1 MSVVEEE
8 VAVSLHQTADNG
20 SGARRGPSSL
30 TSTRSSCGTPR
41 IANNTPLSVVL
52 VVVTIVGWSWLA
64 GRVACRRRGKEEEKE
79 KEEEESGRI
88 LSDAGRRGAACGPVA
103 LQPPPQ
109 LRLASDISGVPNSS
123 LFWSSPLHLVLP
135 ATRDLVSRD
144 PIVEITC
151 PETPFAKQP
160 PRTNRNNNMLIGLV
174 RDSVLQCFCHSCKAP
189 LGVVAGQRRNNAPF
203 KKPSGKG
210 KPRTKQPK
218 KVKFITTEI
227 RCQEKSKGG
236 LCYEVILAEPTVPKR
251 APSPPQQS
259 PTQQTAI
266 EDKLK
271 AAEERRLSIEA
282 HKLAA
287 LAAKLSK
294 IEEASRKK
302 DELSAAFIAATRESL
317 DAKMNNTEEKREAHI
332 AELKNKLKD
341 HLESVEKTRLSL
353 EQQTEEVRC
362 AVEEKLKT
370 AAAQRDENIKRMLD
384 RLKEHEE
391 QVARV
396 RQGMSERVQQL
407 ESQIQGKLEQARER
421 RETIEREQKEKLRN
435 HKENNKKANRVTSDC
450 PEDFLRK
457 KALIECRRLCDG
469 GLEHGEDSENA
480 SDGGARAPDEKVRV
494 RQEGVDR
501 GDESATRDPASRAG
515 DSPPPCNFVPTRIFN
530 RNRTPADN
538 LSYDLCKSMLAIR
551 KIAKRFLRMISL
563 IS

>member
-1 MSVVEEE
+1 MGRSRRRRLVRPRQRSAAFGDSNTAQRRRAIKAAYEATGLVYIHGDSVRSVP
-8 VAVSLHQTADNG
+8 S
-20 SGARRGPSSL
+20 RRRRIWCIWFYPRANEFTTFTSVIRESAGPPS
-30 TSTRSSCGTPR
+30 
-41 IANNTPLSVVL
+41 N
-52 VVVTIVGWSWLA
+52 
-64 GRVACRRRGKEEEKE
+64 RRGKEEEKE

-109 LRLASDISGVPNSS
+109 LRL
-123 LFWSSPLHLVLP
+123 
-135 ATRDLVSRD
+135 D

-151 PETPFAKQP
+151 PETPSAKQP
-160 PRTNRNNNMLIGLV
+160 PRTNRNDNMLIGLV

-251 APSPPQQS
+251 APSPPQPS

-435 HKENNKKANRVTSDC
+435 HKENERRAEIVRQNKKD
-450 PEDFLRK
+450 
-457 KALIECRRLCDG
+457 RL
-469 GLEHGEDSENA
+469 
-480 SDGGARAPDEKVRV
+480 
-494 RQEGVDR
+494 
-501 GDESATRDPASRAG
+501 
-515 DSPPPCNFVPTRIFN
+515 
-530 RNRTPADN
+530 DN
-538 LSYDLCKSMLAIR
+538 LTDVANPILPVENETASSG
-551 KIAKRFLRMISL
+551 
-563 IS
+563 

>member
-1 MSVVEEE
+1 MRFVEELKGNIVDRPFIDAREAVGPGAKSLFLGMINETVGGGGRLGVLLSQYYRHPSMMVSSASATFDHHRRTNTRVILAPKVPTLARTRLRRTGLPE
-8 VAVSLHQTADNG
+8 VAC
-20 SGARRGPSSL
+20 ARRVNNA
-30 TSTRSSCGTPR
+30 TATAHNFTPVSAR
-41 IANNTPLSVVL
+41 LAADE
-52 VVVTIVGWSWLA
+52 TI
-64 GRVACRRRGKEEEKE
+64 RRRGSERGTRTLERGDITMATAA
-79 KEEEESGRI
+79 ES
-88 LSDAGRRGAACGPVA
+88 PV
-103 LQPPPQ
+103 
-109 LRLASDISGVPNSS
+109 
-123 LFWSSPLHLVLP
+123 
-135 ATRDLVSRD
+135 
-144 PIVEITC
+144 
-151 PETPFAKQP
+151 
-160 PRTNRNNNMLIGLV
+160 
-174 RDSVLQCFCHSCKAP
+174 
-189 LGVVAGQRRNNAPF
+189 
-203 KKPSGKG
+203 PSES
-210 KPRTKQPK
+210 
-218 KVKFITTEI
+218 TEI

-251 APSPPQQS
+251 APSPPQQQS
-259 PTQQTAI
+259 PTQQIAI

-294 IEEASRKK
+294 IEEAARKK

-332 AELKNKLKD
+332 AELKNKLKE

-435 HKENNKKANRVTSDC
+435 HERRAKMVRQNKKERQDVNPVDASQPILPV
-450 PEDFLRK
+450 
-457 KALIECRRLCDG
+457 
-469 GLEHGEDSENA
+469 ENETA
-480 SDGGARAPDEKVRV
+480 SSG
-494 RQEGVDR
+494 
-501 GDESATRDPASRAG
+501 
-515 DSPPPCNFVPTRIFN
+515 
-530 RNRTPADN
+530 
-538 LSYDLCKSMLAIR
+538 
-551 KIAKRFLRMISL
+551 
-563 IS
+563 